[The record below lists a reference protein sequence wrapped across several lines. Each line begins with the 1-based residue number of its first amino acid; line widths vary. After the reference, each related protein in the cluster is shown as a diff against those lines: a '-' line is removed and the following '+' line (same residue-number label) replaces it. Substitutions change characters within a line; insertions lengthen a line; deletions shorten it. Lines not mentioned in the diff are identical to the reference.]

1 MGQKEININ
10 NQSFYNAIAGI
21 DPVLLHEKS
30 IQQIILD
37 GLEAYKKIQGCISAA
52 LYTIN
57 QQTFEFQYEIS
68 TEGVD
73 KADVENSYRLLAENG
88 SIANALSTGEITYGQ
103 IKNETHTDDF
113 LIIPLIVLSGITG
126 LIILSLNE
134 SFTGQENTIEICRI
148 YSNYYAFLMQNQYL
162 TNEIENIKILS
173 EQNINSRTDKIV
185 KSTREL
191 KTILDTVQAGIII
204 VDKKTLQIADANLAA
219 IELAGVLKEEIIG
232 TSSDALFTS
241 QDGSAKS
248 TKIDTNLEE
257 LLKRKDGTLI
267 PVIKTNAGINLG
279 DEEFIIETFLDI
291 TDQKK
296 MEEALRDARDRLEQ
310 RVEERTFQLSMAN
323 KELQKEINE
332 RIKIGQELLA
342 AKEKAEQSDKLKSNI
357 LANMQ
362 HEFRTPLIGIQGFS
376 KILMEEIKD
385 ADLCELS
392 KYIFS
397 SGQRLLNTLNSI
409 LYMSKFESD
418 SVSVQLKK
426 QNISQKINDIISP
439 FEMTAAEKNIELKLF
454 PGENIYV
461 MIDIDLFSQAII
473 NLLDNAFKFTKKG
486 SVTVII
492 DKVEEDRKGWAVI
505 KITDT
510 GIGIKE
516 SELAIIFNP
525 FRQASEGFARDYEG
539 NGLGLTL
546 SKRMIEM
553 MDGKI
558 TLESKY
564 DFGST
569 FTVWLPIQRKF

>member
-1 MGQKEININ
+1 MGQKEINIK

-21 DPVLLHEKS
+21 DPILLHEKS

-37 GLEAYKKIQGCISAA
+37 GLEAYKKIQGCIFAA

-57 QQTFEFQYEIS
+57 QQTFEFQYEVS
-68 TEGVD
+68 TEGVE
-73 KADVENSYRLLAENG
+73 KANVENSYKLLADNG

-103 IKNETHTDDF
+103 IKKETYTDDF

-134 SFTGQENTIEICRI
+134 SFTGHENTIEICRI

-219 IELAGVLKEEIIG
+219 VELAGVLKEEIIG
-232 TSSDALFTS
+232 TNSETLFTS

-248 TKIDTNLEE
+248 TKIASNFEE

-267 PVIKTNAGINLG
+267 PVIKTIAGINLG

-323 KELQKEINE
+323 KELQNEINE

-376 KILMEEIKD
+376 KILMEEIKE

-426 QNISQKINDIISP
+426 QNVSEKINAIISP

-461 MIDIDLFSQAII
+461 MIDLDLFSQAII

-486 SVTVII
+486 SITVLI
-492 DKVEEDRKGWAVI
+492 DKVQEDEKEWAVI
-505 KITDT
+505 KIIDT

-516 SELAIIFNP
+516 SELEIIFNP

-569 FTVWLPIQRKF
+569 FTVWLPI